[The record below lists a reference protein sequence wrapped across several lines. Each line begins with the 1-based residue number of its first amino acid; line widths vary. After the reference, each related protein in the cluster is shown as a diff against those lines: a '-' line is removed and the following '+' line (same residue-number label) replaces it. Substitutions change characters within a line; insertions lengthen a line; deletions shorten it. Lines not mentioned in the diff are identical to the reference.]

1 MEKTLVFGLGLLALG
16 AVAPACQAAATG
28 SNIVVWVEDALPAGA
43 QTGADGGDSWDWTSS
58 NPASYS
64 GVLSQQ
70 SSVGLGVHEHY
81 FSGAT
86 QTLTVTTGDVL
97 FAAVYLDPANVPGE
111 IMLQWNDGSTWN
123 HRAYWGDSLITYG
136 ANGTAGSYYMGALP
150 TPGQWTLLTI
160 PAGAVGLEG
169 ATVSGMAFSLFN
181 GGANW
186 DYAGDASSIA
196 TNQTVGGSTGTAG
209 TTSPTNTTTNST
221 NSSSA
226 TNAFAQDCSTNAVPG
241 LTSVDNMMLRI
252 PAVGENALHILTPT
266 MLEVD
271 LITVSNWNIVNT
283 NSQVFDAPALSDFAV
298 TVNGQTSAVS
308 KVGFKRRPLYAPMSN
323 YDLRLEDSLYL
334 ELATPIASNQTVQVL
349 NPGGALWSSNMQ
361 YVATANPMRF
371 NPAIHVNQEG
381 YLPNYSKLA
390 MVGYY
395 AGSLGEMPIPTNGG
409 FALVDASTGGQ
420 VFQGTLTARPD
431 VGFEYTPTP
440 YQQVYQADFSSF
452 STPGQYRLVIPGMGG
467 SMPFRI
473 DTGIGMCFARAY
485 ALGLYHQRC
494 GMDLG
499 LPYTRFAHEACH
511 TAPASVIMPAS
522 SFDFSW
528 TTISNYAVTI
538 NSDNPPQIAP
548 FLTSPQEDLFPFV
561 NQGTVDVSGGHH
573 DAGDYS
579 KYTINSASLVH
590 YLMFEVDSLPGVA
603 ALDNLGI
610 PESGDGISDVMQ
622 EAKWESDYLAKL
634 QDADG
639 GFYFL
644 VYPQDREYESN
655 VTPEDGDPQ
664 VVWPKTTSVTAAAT
678 AALAQCASSPL
689 FKKTYPATAALYLQ
703 KAQLGWNF
711 LTNAI
716 AKHGKN
722 GAYQKI
728 TAYGDDF
735 ADNDEMAWAACQMF
749 LATGDTNAHNM
760 LLSWFNPSNPATWRW
775 GWWHMSESYGNCI
788 RSYAF
793 AVQSG
798 RVASIS
804 QLNATFL
811 AACTN
816 EIATAGQNILTWS
829 QQSAYGTSFPPATKA
844 VESAGWYFSADQAF
858 DMVVAYQLNPDTN
871 YLTGLLANVNYEE
884 GCNPVNVSY
893 VAGLG
898 WKRQHGIVSQWELN
912 DIRALPPSG
921 IPIGNIQS
929 DFDYLWDYGGE
940 LESFSFPSDGAST
953 APYPFYDRWGDS
965 WNVTTEMVILNQA
978 RGLGSLAFLAAQTSL
993 ASQPWQ
999 AVPAQ
1004 ITVPSG
1010 VVPLG
1015 SNVTVTMQA
1024 PGLDLTTARITWE
1037 ANAVGTSQSYQIP
1050 SFGQTFTM
1058 TPTVN
1063 GTQWVEAEAQ
1073 FPDGRRVF
1081 ARNTFS
1087 ANSPNVIWVDDS
1099 LPGGAVSGS
1108 DGGDSWKWVGSN
1120 PTPYSGLL
1128 DQQSASVAGE
1138 HQVYFD
1144 GATATLSIETNAV
1157 LYAWIYLNPSNKP
1170 SEAMLQWCDQNGS
1183 WEHRAYWGANS
1194 LTFGMDGTAGRTN
1207 MGALPAAGKWAQLA
1221 VPVGLVNLAGSTLN
1235 GLAFTLYGGQAAWDC
1250 AGVLNP
1256 MTVSTNSAVPTVTV
1270 NTTTALAVSLNPSTS
1285 TFNLTL
1291 TGDNP
1296 AGLNI
1301 GYTLGGSAVS
1311 GVNYQIAQAGQTG
1324 PASTISFPAGSSS
1337 ATMTV
1342 TPMSATNITVPQ
1354 SIVLT
1359 LIEGSGYSV
1368 GAPGTASISLPG
1380 NTVPV
1385 AATMS
1390 SGVPTFTWSSGGG
1403 VTYRVLYK
1411 NNLTDPTWLAAAP
1424 DITATGTAT
1433 TWTDPHSANTTQ
1445 RFYVVMLVP

>member
-1 MEKTLVFGLGLLALG
+1 MEKFLVFSVGLLALG
-16 AVAPACQAAATG
+16 AIAPASHAAVTG
-28 SNIVVWVEDALPAGA
+28 SNVVVWVEDAVPAGA
-43 QTGADGGDSWDWTSS
+43 QTGADGGDLWDWCS
-58 NPASYS
+58 NNPSPYS
-64 GVLSQQ
+64 GAWSQQ
-70 SSVGLGVHEHY
+70 SSVGAGLHEHY
-81 FSGAT
+81 FSGAL
-86 QTLTVTTGDVL
+86 QTLMVNAGDTL
-97 FAAVYLDPANVPGE
+97 FAAVYIDPANVPGE

-123 HRAYWGDSLITYG
+123 HRAYWGDFLITYG
-136 ANGTAGSYYMGALP
+136 ANGTAGSYYMGPVP
-150 TPGQWTLLTI
+150 TPGQWTVLAV
-160 PAGAVGLEG
+160 PASVVGLAG

-181 GGANW
+181 GGASW
-186 DYAGDASSIA
+186 DYAGDAGSID
-196 TNQTVGGSTGTAG
+196 TNPPAGGGSSPSSPTNP
-209 TTSPTNTTTNST
+209 TSPTGPTNT
-221 NSSSA
+221 
-226 TNAFAQDCSTNAVPG
+226 TNAFAQDCSTNALPS
-241 LTSVDNMMLRI
+241 LTLVDDMTLQI
-252 PAVGENALHILTPT
+252 PALGDNALHILTPT

-271 LITVSNWNIVNT
+271 LMTVSNWNLVDIS
-283 NSQVFDAPALSDFAV
+283 SQVLDPPALSQFAV
-298 TVNGQTSAVS
+298 TVNGQADTVTT
-308 KVGFKRRPLYAPMSN
+308 VGFKRRPLYAPMSN
-323 YDLRLEDSLYL
+323 YDLRLEASLYL
-334 ELATPIASNQTVQVL
+334 ELATPIATNQTVQVL

-361 YVATANPMRF
+361 FVATANPLRF

-381 YLPNYSKLA
+381 YLPNYAKQA

-395 AGSLGEMPIPTNGG
+395 AGSLGEMPIPTDGG
-409 FALVDASTGGQ
+409 FELVDAITGAQ
-420 VFQGTLTARPD
+420 VFQGPLTPRQD

-452 STPGQYRLVIPGMGG
+452 STPGQYRLVIPGLGG

-473 DTGIGMCFARAY
+473 DEGIGMCFARAY

-499 LPYTRFAHEACH
+499 LPYTRFAHAACH

-522 SFDFSW
+522 AFDFSW
-528 TTISNYAVTI
+528 TTISNYAVTL
-538 NSDNPPQIAP
+538 NLNNPPQIAP

-561 NQGTVDVSGGHH
+561 NQGMIDVSGGHH

-610 PESGDGISDVMQ
+610 AESGDGISDVMQ
-622 EAKWESDYLAKL
+622 EAKWESDFLAKM

-644 VYPQDREYESN
+644 VYPVDREYESN
-655 VTPEDGDPQ
+655 VTPENGDPQ

-749 LATGDTNAHNM
+749 LATGDVNAHNM
-760 LLSWFNPSNPATWRW
+760 LLSWFDPSNPATWRW

-798 RVASIS
+798 RVASAS

-811 AACTN
+811 SACTN
-816 EIATAGQNILTWS
+816 EIATAGENVLTWS
-829 QQSAYGTSFPPATKA
+829 QQSAYGTSFPSATKA
-844 VESAGWYFSADQAF
+844 VQSAGWYFSADQAF
-858 DMVVAYQLNPDTN
+858 DMTVAYQLNPNTN
-871 YLTGLLANVNYEE
+871 YLAALLANMNYEG
-884 GCNPVNVSY
+884 GCNPLNVSY
-893 VAGLG
+893 ISGLG

-921 IPIGNIQS
+921 IPVGNIQS
-929 DFDYLWDYGGE
+929 EFDYLWDYGSL
-940 LESFSFPSDGAST
+940 LENYSFPSDGAAT

-965 WNVTTEMVILNQA
+965 WNVTTEMVVLNQA

-993 ASQPWQ
+993 QTQAWQ

-1004 ITVPSG
+1004 LVVPSG

-1015 SNVTVTMQA
+1015 SNVTITMQA

-1037 ANAVGTSQSYQIP
+1037 ANAIGSTQASQIP
-1050 SFGQTFTM
+1050 AFGQTFTI

-1063 GTQWVEAEAQ
+1063 GQWWVEAEAQ
-1073 FPDGRRVF
+1073 FSDGRRVF
-1081 ARNTFS
+1081 ASNSFT
-1087 ANSPNVIWVDDS
+1087 ANAPNIIWVEDS
-1099 LPGGAVSGS
+1099 LPGGAVAGS
-1108 DGGDSWKWVGSN
+1108 DGGDAWNWQNSN
-1120 PTPYSGLL
+1120 PAPYSGLL
-1128 DQQSASVAGE
+1128 DQHSASAAGE

-1144 GATATLSIETNAV
+1144 NATATLSIQTNAT
-1157 LYAWIYLNPSNKP
+1157 LYAWIYLNPSSMP

-1183 WEHRAYWGANS
+1183 WEHRAYWGANL
-1194 LTFGMDGTAGRTN
+1194 LTFGVDGTASRTN
-1207 MGALPAAGKWAQLA
+1207 MGALPAAGQWTQLK
-1221 VPVGLVNLAGSTLN
+1221 VPASLVNLAGSTLN
-1235 GLAFTLYGGQAAWDC
+1235 GVAFTLYGGQADWDC

-1256 MTVSTNSAVPTVTV
+1256 M
-1270 NTTTALAVSLNPSTS
+1270 
-1285 TFNLTL
+1285 
-1291 TGDNP
+1291 
-1296 AGLNI
+1296 
-1301 GYTLGGSAVS
+1301 SAVS
-1311 GVNYQIAQAGQTG
+1311 NTNSPPLAG
-1324 PASTISFPAGSSS
+1324 
-1337 ATMTV
+1337 
-1342 TPMSATNITVPQ
+1342 TNV
-1354 SIVLT
+1354 SL
-1359 LIEGSGYSV
+1359 
-1368 GAPGTASISLPG
+1368 ASIQ
-1380 NTVPV
+1380 
-1385 AATMS
+1385 MS
-1390 SGVPTFTWSSGGG
+1390 NGSPTLSWASGANSI
-1403 VTYRVLYK
+1403 YRVLYK
-1411 NNLTDPTWLAAAP
+1411 NNLTDPAWLAASP
-1424 DITATGTAT
+1424 DITATGTTT
-1433 TWTDPHSANTTQ
+1433 TWTDTNNANVEH
-1445 RFYVVMLVP
+1445 RFYVLMQAQ